1 MKQKVNLSNTDRV
14 VRFILGGAAL
24 GFGAWYLTPAMHPV
38 LRAVVVLGPY
48 GVTYLGTTLAL
59 GLPEATSLVRRLRR

>member
-24 GFGAWYLTPAMHPV
+24 GFGVAFGPV
-38 LRAVVVLGPY
+38 GWVVGGIVA
-48 GVTYLGTTLAL
+48 AL
-59 GLPEATSLVRRLRR
+59 L